1 MIFEDDIAAND
12 SATIKKILKEMPLE
26 TRFKIWLEMEYL
38 TLKIVPDREAT
49 DGEIDEA
56 SAWAQKMTNY
66 LLDTV
71 EEWTKDGALM
81 RKE

>member
-1 MIFEDDIAAND
+1 MSNLDTMIKDI
-12 SATIKKILKEMPLE
+12 SKRTPLE
-26 TRFKIWLEMEYL
+26 TRMKVMLEMQHL
-38 TLKIVPDREAT
+38 TLMIQPDREAT
-49 DGEIDEA
+49 DEEIKEA

-66 LLDTV
+66 LLNEV